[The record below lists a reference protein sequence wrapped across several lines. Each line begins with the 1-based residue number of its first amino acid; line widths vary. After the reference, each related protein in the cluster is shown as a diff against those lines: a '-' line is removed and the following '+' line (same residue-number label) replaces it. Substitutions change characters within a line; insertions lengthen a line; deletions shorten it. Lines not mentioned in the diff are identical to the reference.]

1 MLTMQGVQVR
11 SLVGELRSGML
22 HGVTKTE
29 GGKMKRS
36 FSFPPLKMPSQSQ
49 STEGAH
55 WLASQEAT
63 GRSRVHLQFLFV
75 AKFVLRCSLRLLV
88 LVYI

>member
-1 MLTMQGVQVR
+1 
-11 SLVGELRSGML
+11 
-22 HGVTKTE
+22 
-29 GGKMKRS
+29 MKRS
-36 FSFPPLKMPSQSQ
+36 SSFPPLQMLSQSQ

-55 WLASQEAT
+55 WLASQEAM